1 MIINELSNCCLFMP
15 LSMLVH
21 LCGSD
26 RTTPSGCETDHHT
39 LAAQYAGVKSPQIA
53 ITVVL
58 LLFVLFE
65 LWSPHTLERPPLEL
79 ACYFESEDF
88 SFIALCCH

>member
-1 MIINELSNCCLFMP
+1 VVPTAL
-15 LSMLVH
+15 H
-21 LCGSD
+21 
-26 RTTPSGCETDHHT
+26 TTPSGCETDHHT

-58 LLFVLFE
+58 LLFVYLSLSGFCYQSVFLIKSSVVE

-79 ACYFESEDF
+79 ACYF
-88 SFIALCCH
+88 